1 MRKSLLIFYLLL
13 CLYGVSDAQ
22 KLQYSRGT
30 FQVADPN
37 ETQLVPDIKGF
48 QHILTFTYN
57 QKPSIYIFDPQ
68 LQLKE
73 KKRLDFTIK
82 KDCDIKLLPFAD
94 HYFVYMYLF
103 KPSAHQIWKVDEKG
117 NAVSYAVKLQVI
129 VDSFFKQH
137 TVPLQFINVDGG
149 LYLTGNTYFDTIKSI
164 RTTIVQ
170 LDHELNPLRLEKVLY
185 PFDRSR
191 ETLHQTV
198 LTANALFLLKT
209 SRDNQ
214 KGNTLDVVK
223 VQLHTNK
230 IVGYSVNTGFHSYWS
245 PAFVLNKDSS
255 VLVYSILAER
265 SQRIFLISRLGNE
278 LQELAPTTLLKSL
291 FRQNTA
297 SDFISVQDQSLW
309 LNLTVNRRIQRISG
323 VRVSPGNYNSIE
335 RGTSSYRYGD
345 YTGRNQPA
353 AIRFS
358 LLDSQ
363 FKIKKDS
370 LVENDRKIIEVTSYP
385 FAQFK
390 TGTKTYLVL
399 TQNFSA
405 KRKGLLLVSQE
416 DNDQLSMVSLP
427 VYDRFDYLLNQLKS
441 SDKNYFIVPY
451 TNKNEMGLLKVSLKE
466 N

>member
-1 MRKSLLIFYLLL
+1 MRKSLLIFCLLL
-13 CLYGVSDAQ
+13 CLCSLGRAQ

-30 FQVADPN
+30 FQVVDPG

-82 KDCDIKLLPFAD
+82 KDCDIKVLPFGD
-94 HYFVYMYLF
+94 HYFVYMYFF
-103 KPSAHQIWKVDEKG
+103 KPSAQQIWKVDEKG
-117 NAVSYAVKLQVI
+117 KAVSYTDKLQVI
-129 VDSFFKQH
+129 ADSFFKQQ

-149 LYLTGNTYFDTIKSI
+149 LYLMGNTYFDTIKSI
-164 RTTIVQ
+164 RTTVLQ
-170 LDHELNPLRLEKVLY
+170 LDQELNPLRVEKILY

-198 LTANALFLLKT
+198 LTSNALFLLKT

-214 KGNTLDVVK
+214 KCNTLDVVK
-223 VQLHTNK
+223 VQLHTSK
-230 IVGYSVNTGFHSYWS
+230 IVAYSVNTGFHLNWS

-255 VLVYSILAER
+255 VLVYSILVER
-265 SQRIFLISRLGNE
+265 GQRTFLISRLDNE
-278 LQELAPTTLLKSL
+278 LQELFPTTLLKSL
-291 FRQNTA
+291 FRQNIA
-297 SDFISVQDQSLW
+297 SNFIAVQDQSLW
-309 LNLTVNRRIQRISG
+309 LNLAVNRRVQRISG
-323 VRVSPGNYNSIE
+323 VRASPGNYSSISRE
-335 RGTSSYRYGD
+335 TSSFGYVDNAGWH
-345 YTGRNQPA
+345 QPV

-370 LVENDRKIIEVTSYP
+370 LVENDRKIVEVPSYP

-390 TGTKTYLVL
+390 TDSKTYLVL
-399 TQNFSA
+399 IHNFSV

-416 DNDQLSMVSLP
+416 NDDQLSMVSLP
-427 VYDRFDYLLNQLKS
+427 VYDRFNYLLNQLKS
-441 SDKNYFIVPY
+441 CDKNYFIVPY